1 MKKPYTKPAI
11 LVRVKCEARAV
22 QCAKSSEA
30 WSHHQLTEIVAVRT
44 QESPTQ
50 GWGTAI
56 SSNSEMA

>member
-30 WSHHQLTEIVAVRT
+30 CQPVGPI
-44 QESPTQ
+44 
-50 GWGTAI
+50 I
-56 SSNSEMA
+56 S